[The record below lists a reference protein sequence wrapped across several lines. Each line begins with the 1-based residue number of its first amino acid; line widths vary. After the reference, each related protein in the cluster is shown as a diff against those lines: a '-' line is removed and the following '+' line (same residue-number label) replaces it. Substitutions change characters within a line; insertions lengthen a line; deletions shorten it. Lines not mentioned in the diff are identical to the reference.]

1 MTTQELEKLEQ
12 KIKDAES
19 EKSRAEGAKEQL
31 EARLK
36 EEFGCDSV
44 AEANAKLEELEQK
57 IRSRKEKY
65 EELMEELTK
74 ALP

>member
-1 MTTQELEKLEQ
+1 MTTQELERLEQ
-12 KIKDAES
+12 QIKDAEA

-31 EARLK
+31 EVRLR

-44 AEANAKLEELEQK
+44 AEAKAKLEELEQR
-57 IRSRKEKY
+57 IRTRKEKY
-65 EELMEELTK
+65 EELIEELTK